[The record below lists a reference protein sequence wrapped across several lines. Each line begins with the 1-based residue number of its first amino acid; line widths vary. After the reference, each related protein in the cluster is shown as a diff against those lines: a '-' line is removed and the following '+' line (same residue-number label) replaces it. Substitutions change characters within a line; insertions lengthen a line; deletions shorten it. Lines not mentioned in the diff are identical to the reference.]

1 MKKFIQISLIAVLV
15 FVLLQAV
22 AAGPMVSV
30 SKIGSTAAS
39 SISSTANTS
48 VEDVQ
53 MAACLV
59 LIKGVICVT
68 PNVGWNS

>member
-1 MKKFIQISLIAVLV
+1 MKKLIQISLVVVLV
-15 FVLLQAV
+15 FVLFQAV
-22 AAGPMVSV
+22 TAGPMVSA
-30 SKIGSTAAS
+30 SKIGSSAAS

-53 MAACLV
+53 MAACL
-59 LIKGVICVT
+59 IRITGVICVT